1 MVEAII
7 KIIKEPIIT
16 EKTTAKMESE
26 GKYSFRVDARAN
38 KSTIKKAVEQMFN
51 VKVVKINTKIRR
63 SKPRRIRLRQ
73 EGKTSFWKE
82 AIVTLQKGQSIE
94 ILG

>member
-1 MVEAII
+1 MIEAI

-26 GKYSFRVDARAN
+26 SKYSFRVDPRAN
-38 KSTIKKAVEQMFN
+38 KIEIKKAVEHMFN
-51 VKVVKINTKIRR
+51 VKVIKINTKIRK
-63 SKPRRIRLRQ
+63 SKPRKVRLRQ
-73 EGKTSFWKE
+73 EGKTASWKE

>member
-1 MVEAII
+1 MVEPV

-26 GKYSFRVDARAN
+26 RKYSFKVDPRAN
-38 KSTIKKAVEQMFN
+38 KSAIKKAVEQMFN
-51 VKVVKINTKIRR
+51 VKVVKINTKIRK
-63 SKPRRIRLRQ
+63 SKPRKVRLRQ
-73 EGKTSFWKE
+73 EGRTSSWKE
-82 AIVTLQKGQSIE
+82 AIVTLQKGQSID